1 MSKIV
6 KYSTG
11 IFAVI
16 LILYLSLDIQSLEK
30 HRNSAHKVQFKAADY
45 ALKFWNESLPGSIS
59 LAQEAVDLQ
68 QALKENPGK
77 ACEKYGHK
85 LGISKTSSLMVK
97 GKGMIERIEDEYL
110 TVILGNKTEVKIATA
125 FIFGNEVRDGS
136 GKVNIDD
143 FMNMTDFNNVTL
155 AINQLVK
162 EKVVAPLKKNARVGK
177 MIEFAGAM
185 EISEENY
192 DPTAIRIIP
201 VSAKL
206 SDGKSE

>member
-1 MSKIV
+1 MFNIV

-11 IFAVI
+11 IFAAI
-16 LILYLSLDIQSLEK
+16 LILYASLDIQSLEK
-30 HRNSAHKVQFKAADY
+30 HRNSAHKVQFKAVDY

-59 LAQEAVDLQ
+59 LAQDVVDLQ
-68 QALKENPGK
+68 LALKENPGK

-85 LGISKTSSLMVK
+85 LGITKTSFLMVK
-97 GKGMIERIEDEYL
+97 GKGIIERIEDEYL
-110 TVILGNKTEVKIATA
+110 TVILGNKTEVNIATA

-143 FMNMTDFNNVTL
+143 FMNMTDFNYVTL

-162 EKVVAPLKKNARVGK
+162 EKVVAPLKKNAGVGK

-192 DPTAIRIIP
+192 DSALIRIIP